1 MKLIVVVSL
10 LSTVSAAPYFTDYL
24 SDLWYGYTPRSVR
37 RALETVLDEGVDLV
51 GDIAKDLQKDF
62 DDEVV
67 DKLTEAAYIG
77 EKTFHDLHYTVYS
90 FVDIM
95 SGGQVTEEGAEYER
109 ERIVQLRLQFQE
121 LAANLTMEDEESR
134 SALEAR
140 VQYMLKEM
148 KLLLAED
155 DLAESFF
162 DRLDRIKFQTQ
173 RTRAVL
179 LESLSEMG
187 DIFKYFFDAVYE
199 KEKTYRNG
207 TILGNETSPFPDNDG
222 YNGVDAWRYN
232 ATAFD
237 IYNSTTFDEEV
248 SNGTDDDDLF
258 ASTTVASIEFDK
270 GNSTDFNIDDEDDGD
285 DEDYDFGSGDYS
297 DSS

>member
-37 RALETVLDEGVDLV
+37 RALETALDEGEELV
-51 GDIAKDLQKDF
+51 ADIAQDLRKDF
-62 DDEVV
+62 NDEVL

-77 EKTFHDLHYTVYS
+77 VNSLEELPYTVYA
-90 FVDIM
+90 FMDIIR
-95 SGGQVTEEGAEYER
+95 GGSVTLEGAEYER
-109 ERIVQLRLQFQE
+109 ERVVQLRLQFQE

-155 DLAESFF
+155 DLEETIF
-162 DRLDRIKFQTQ
+162 DRLDRIKFETQ

-179 LESLSEMG
+179 LQSLSELG

-199 KEKTYRNG
+199 KEKSYRNG
-207 TILGNETSPFPDNDG
+207 TSSGNETFPYDG
-222 YNGVDAWRYN
+222 VVVWWYN
-232 ATAFD
+232 ATDFDIYNSTAFD
-237 IYNSTTFDEEV
+237 IYNSTAFD
-248 SNGTDDDDLF
+248 NYN
-258 ASTTVASIEFDK
+258 STTF
-270 GNSTDFNIDDEDDGD
+270 DDGD
-285 DEDYDFGSGDYS
+285 DEDYDLFGSGHES